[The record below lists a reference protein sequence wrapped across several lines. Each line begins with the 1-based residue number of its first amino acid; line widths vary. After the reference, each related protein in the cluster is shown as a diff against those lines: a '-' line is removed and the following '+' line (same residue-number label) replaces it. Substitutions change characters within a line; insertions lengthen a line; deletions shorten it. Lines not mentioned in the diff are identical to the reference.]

1 MQTQGQQRVKD
12 HTDVLNRIKRGAD
25 SPLELVNLSPAQL
38 MAAGRAYLPIGVYKG
53 GVAFLDL
60 DKMVNLPL
68 VAVEQMHILG
78 VLDGRLEDFDLQT
91 ITLPAGS
98 AIGASVRQRLTIP
111 AGETWYINDV
121 QTVTPA
127 DSGGRAS
134 INWRCSLW
142 PEGGTNP
149 DADGQAFHAVAQ
161 ADALGLG
168 AVFDD
173 EFHPGA
179 PFIAPENKSVLLRL
193 PGGAVI
199 TFQAVNTI
207 AAAVADMMCTGALY
221 GFRTTQLVQ

>member
-1 MQTQGQQRVKD
+1 MAMGQ
-12 HTDVLNRIKRGAD
+12 
-25 SPLELVNLSPAQL
+25 
-38 MAAGRAYLPIGVYKG
+38 AGMVVGVYKG

-60 DKMVNLPL
+60 DKAVNLPL

-78 VLDGRLEDFDLQT
+78 ILDGRLEDYDLQT

-111 AGETWYINDV
+111 TGEVWYVNDV
-121 QTVTPA
+121 ETVTPA

-142 PEGGTNP
+142 AEQGANP
-149 DADGQAFHAVAQ
+149 DTDGQAFHAAAQ

-221 GFRTTQLVQ
+221 GFRTTKLVQ